1 VTQAITMII
10 VNSVTPKAAA
20 KQELLLNKPA
30 SELPNLLVCR
40 QRWTLDGEV
49 EVVVDSDRVVLVL
62 QGFRLIVLE
71 VIAGGTQATLN

>member
-1 VTQAITMII
+1 MII

-20 KQELLLNKPA
+20 KQELLFNKPA

-62 QGFRLIVLE
+62 QGFRLVILE
-71 VIAGGTQATLN
+71 VITGGTQATLN